1 MNQHILFPSRFSFV
15 PLPCAFR
22 ISTILK
28 FLLILLALVTL
39 AATGASAQFF
49 SVSGMVTD
57 ERGTPLPE
65 ANVAL
70 FTQADTLLLRGAPA
84 NQDGTFTLRRVPE
97 GSYHLI
103 VSYLGYQSAL
113 IPVEVRDQNIT
124 DLQIRIQQQTVEMDG
139 LEITARPEP
148 VQVRGDT
155 TVFTAA
161 AFPVRSDAVAED
173 LLRRMP
179 GFTVEDGRLRAQGE
193 EVQQVLVDGRE
204 FFGDDP
210 SVALRNLPADIIRKI
225 EVFDQ
230 ASEQAQFSGFDDGET
245 IRTVNIITRSGIR
258 DGQFGRVNTS
268 IGTDERYLGGGNINY
283 FSGDRRISILGLA
296 NNINQVNFTSD
307 YLTGVAQASQTSSMR
322 GSGGGGRGSGSGA
335 GRTGDWSRP
344 NNTSNFLLGEQQG
357 INTVQSFGI
366 NYVDRWSDSWRV
378 TSSYFFNRT
387 ANTND
392 RMLERQFLEDEATG
406 ERYLEESFSDTEN
419 YNHRFNARIE
429 QNIDQYRSLIIRP
442 QLNIGLNESTRD
454 LSGLTTGMTSS
465 ATSPSP
471 SIPIPLN
478 ETRYRFEADQF
489 RYDFNNSIL
498 YRRRF
503 DTRGRTF
510 SINLFTRADS
520 QAGDQFQL
528 GESRFYGDD
537 WIIEAPA
544 DPIRTVTD
552 DQYVDITT
560 WNRSVS
566 TNIQYTEPLTERS
579 QIFVGYAPS
588 VDFSK
593 SDRGVFRLDGDT
605 DRYDIPDLR
614 LTSQY
619 DNREIAHRPTIG
631 YRVRGDGFHFNTSLA
646 WQHTSVD
653 GEQTFPHTTET
664 SRSFSS
670 LLPRAM
676 LRYRF
681 SETTDLR
688 LMYHTRT
695 RTPSVIQL
703 QDVIDVS
710 DPLLWTGGNPDL
722 REQYIHRIIMRYRSI
737 QPEKMTSLLGYL
749 TVSYTQDYIGNR
761 TILADRDMEMANGL
775 VLERGGRLILPDQTG
790 NAWDL
795 RSFLNYSLPV
805 PLIRSNVNLN
815 TGVRYRETPSIINE
829 RRNISHQ
836 TDLDAGFNLNS
847 TISPDVDFTL
857 AYTAG
862 YRFVRNSIREDL
874 DDDYYTGRA
883 SARFTVLPREWLVL
897 ESDLNLLH
905 FEGLSDDFN
914 RNITFWNASVGYRFL
929 SNRAAQL
936 RLTVTDI
943 LGQNNSINRMVTD
956 FYIQDTQSQVLTR
969 YVMLTFSYN
978 FRSFQEGR

>member
-1 MNQHILFPSRFSFV
+1 MKQDILFPARFSFAH
-15 PLPCAFR
+15 LSGAFR

-28 FLLILLALVTL
+28 FLLILTALVTL
-39 AATGASAQFF
+39 AASSASAQFY

-57 ERGTPLPE
+57 EHDTPLPE

-84 NQDGTFTLRRVPE
+84 NQEGAFTLRRVPE
-97 GSYHLI
+97 GSYNLI
-103 VSYLGYQSAL
+103 VSYLGYQSAM
-113 IPVEVRDQNIT
+113 IPVDVRDRDIT
-124 DLQIRIQQQTVEMDG
+124 GLQIRIQQQPLEMDG

-204 FFGDDP
+204 FFGEDP
-210 SVALRNLPADIIRKI
+210 GVALRNLPADIIRQI

-268 IGTDERYLGGGNINY
+268 LGTDERYLGGGNINY

-322 GSGGGGRGSGSGA
+322 GGGGGRGSGSGA

-344 NNTSNFLLGEQQG
+344 DNTSNFLLGEQQG

-392 RMLERQFLEDEATG
+392 RMLERQFLEDEAAG
-406 ERYLEESFSDTEN
+406 ERYLEESYSDTEN

-429 QNIDQYRSLIIRP
+429 HNIDQYRSVIIRP
-442 QLNIGLNESTRD
+442 RLNLGLNESTRD
-454 LSGLTTGMTSS
+454 LSGLTTGMPPAGT
-465 ATSPSP
+465 T
-471 SIPIPLN
+471 SIPIHQN
-478 ETRYRFEADQF
+478 ETRYRFESDQI

-510 SINLFTRADS
+510 SVNLFTRADS

-537 WIIEAPA
+537 WTMEAPA
-544 DPIRTVTD
+544 DPIRTITD
-552 DQYVDITT
+552 DQFVDITT
-560 WNRSVS
+560 WNRSVNA
-566 TNIQYTEPLTERS
+566 NIQYTEPLTERS
-579 QIFVGYAPS
+579 QVFAGYAPS

-593 SDRGVFRLDGDT
+593 SDRSVFRLDGDT

-619 DNREIAHRPTIG
+619 DNREIAHRPTVG
-631 YRVRGDGFHFNTSLA
+631 YRLRGDGFHFNTSLA

-653 GEQTFPHTTET
+653 GEQTFPLATET

-676 LRYRF
+676 LRYRV

-688 LMYHTRT
+688 FMYHTRT

-722 REQYIHRIIMRYRSI
+722 SEQYIHRIIMRYRSI

-749 TVSYTQDYIGNR
+749 TASYTQDYIGNR
-761 TILADRDMEMANGL
+761 TILAERDMEMANGL

-790 NAWDL
+790 NAWDI

-805 PLIRSNVNLN
+805 SLIRSNLNLN
-815 TGVRYRETPSIINE
+815 TGVRYRETPSIIND

-883 SARFTVLPREWLVL
+883 SARFTVLPWQWLIL

-905 FEGLSDDFN
+905 YEGLSDDFN

-929 SNRAAQL
+929 SNHAAQL

-943 LGQNNSINRMVTD
+943 LGQNSSINRTVTD
-956 FYIQDTQSQVLTR
+956 FYIQDTRSQVLTR

>member
-1 MNQHILFPSRFSFV
+1 MNPHILFPVPISFTHSSV
-15 PLPCAFR
+15 AYR
-22 ISTILK
+22 IPAILK
-28 FLLILLALVTL
+28 FLLILTALVTL
-39 AATGASAQFF
+39 AAAGASAQFF
-49 SVSGMVTD
+49 SVSGLVTD
-57 ERGTPLPE
+57 ERGTPLAE

-70 FTQADTLLLRGAPA
+70 FTKADTLLLRGAPA
-84 NQDGTFTLRRVPE
+84 SQDGTFTLRRVPE
-97 GSYHLI
+97 GSYSLI
-103 VSYLGYQSAL
+103 VSYLGYQSAM
-113 IPVEVRDQNIT
+113 IPVEVRDRDIT
-124 DLQIRIQQQTVEMDG
+124 GLHIRIQQQPFEMDG

-161 AFPVRSDAVAED
+161 AYPVRSDAVAED

-179 GFTVEDGRLRAQGE
+179 GFTIENGRVQAQGE
-193 EVQQVLVDGRE
+193 EVRQVLVDGRE

-210 SVALRNLPADIIRKI
+210 SVALRNLPADIIRQI

-230 ASEQAQFSGFDDGET
+230 ASEQAQFTGFNDGET

-258 DGQFGRVNTS
+258 DGHFGRVNVS
-268 IGTDERYLGGGNINY
+268 LGTDERYLGGGNIN
-283 FSGDRRISILGLA
+283 FFNGDRRISILGLA

-307 YLTGVAQASQTSSMR
+307 YLTGVAQAGQSTSMR
-322 GSGGGGRGSGSGA
+322 GGGGGGGGGGGA

-344 NNTSNFLLGEQQG
+344 DNTTNFLLGEQQG
-357 INTVQSFGI
+357 INTVQSFGL

-378 TSSYFFNRT
+378 TGSYFFNHT

-392 RMLERQFLEDEATG
+392 QILERQFLEDEATG
-406 ERYLEESFSDTEN
+406 DRYLEQSFSDAKN

-429 QNIDQYRSLIIRP
+429 HTIDPLRSVIIRP
-442 QLNIGLNESTRD
+442 RLDLSPSSSSRAIDGLTTAMSSAGTGVSSIHLNESSYLYESD
-454 LSGLTTGMTSS
+454 QLSW
-465 ATSPSP
+465 
-471 SIPIPLN
+471 
-478 ETRYRFEADQF
+478 
-489 RYDFNNSIL
+489 DFNNSIL

-510 SINLFTRADS
+510 SVNLLTRADTRT
-520 QAGDQFQL
+520 GDQFQL

-537 WIIEAPA
+537 WTTEAPA
-544 DPIRTVTD
+544 DPIRTIID
-552 DQYVDITT
+552 DQFVDLTT

-566 TNIQYTEPLTERS
+566 ANIQYTEPLTERS
-579 QIFVGYAPS
+579 QVFFGYAPS
-588 VDFSK
+588 LDFSK
-593 SDRGVFRLDGDT
+593 SDRNIFRLDGDT
-605 DRYDIPDLR
+605 KRYDVPDLR

-619 DNREIAHRPTIG
+619 ENREIAHRPSIG
-631 YRVRGDGFHFNTSLA
+631 YRLRGDGFHFNTSLA
-646 WQHTSVD
+646 WQYTSVD
-653 GEQTFPHTTET
+653 GEQTFPRTTET
-664 SRSFSS
+664 SRTFSN

-681 SETTDLR
+681 SEATDLR

-722 REQYIHRIIMRYRSI
+722 KEQYLHRIIMRYRSI
-737 QPEKMTSLLGYL
+737 RPETMTSLLAYF
-749 TVSYTQDYIGNR
+749 TATWTQDFIGNR
-761 TILADRDMEMANGL
+761 TILADRDMEISNGM
-775 VLERGGRLILPDQTG
+775 VLERGGRLILPDQSG
-790 NAWDL
+790 NAWDI
-795 RSFLNYSLPV
+795 RSFLNYSLPAPIV
-805 PLIRSNVNLN
+805 RSNLNLN
-815 TGVRYRETPSIINE
+815 TGGRYRETPSIIND
-829 RRNISHQ
+829 RRNMSHQ
-836 TDLDAGFNLNS
+836 TDIDAGVNINS
-847 TISPDVDFTL
+847 VISPEVDFTL

-883 SARFTVLPREWLVL
+883 SVRFSVLPWNWLVL

-905 FEGLSDDFN
+905 FEGLSDEFN

-943 LGQNNSINRMVTD
+943 LGQNSSINRTVTD

-969 YVMLTFSYN
+969 YVMFSLSYN
-978 FRSFQEGR
+978 FRSLQEGI